1 MIFEVTAEQIELLGD
16 ADLRTLVGYLCEE
29 EVRAQGHSTAAV
41 TWGGHQNA
49 ADGGIDVR
57 VALPGGAAVSGY
69 VPAPATGFQVKAEDM
84 PRQQIIDEMAPR
96 GTIRPSIADLASKG
110 GAYIIVSSRGSVADG
125 ALQARKDAMRAALDG
140 VASADA
146 LTVDFYDRR
155 RIATWV
161 NQHPGLIPWV
171 REKVARPLTGWRP
184 FGDWSSSPAPLDKP
198 YLLDDAVR
206 LLSPTIKD
214 TDGLSAADGVSCL
227 RRILQQPNGVIRLV
241 GLSGVGKTRLVQA
254 LFDERLGNDALAPR
268 EAIYTD
274 ISDEPDPVPLE
285 LASQLVQLRRRAIL
299 IVDNCGIELHRKL
312 ALKAKEA
319 DGLLSVITIEYDI
332 TDDEPEN
339 TDVFKLEAAS
349 VELIEKMLEGRYPAL
364 ATPSRRVIAEFSHG
378 NPRIAFA
385 LAETA
390 KNGESL
396 ANLRDSELFRRLF
409 DQNKGPSEPLVNAA
423 KVCAL
428 LYSFDGE
435 TLDGDA
441 SELARLATL
450 AGTSANQLYTHV
462 AELQRR
468 QLVQKRSKWR
478 AILPHAIAHRL
489 ANLALQDIPF
499 PRIEDVIVNGGSER
513 MLRLF
518 SKRMGYLHDNAHAAA
533 LAAKWFSPGGLL
545 EPIGT
550 YNELGKALFMNIAPV
565 DPAATLTFI
574 EQAASKHAWFF
585 GPENQNRVEITR
597 TIRSIAYDPALFD
610 RCVTLLKKLALQDQ
624 DRHDSATNV
633 LKSLFYLCL
642 SGTHA
647 TAAQRATFIGAL
659 LSGDDETEGKLGLT
673 LLEAMLRCTL
683 FTSSYSFEFGA
694 RKRDYGSHPRRRQ
707 DSVEWYGQA
716 MQVATTVAVSG
727 KSAAPAVRTMLA
739 SHFAELC
746 SRFRMVH
753 ELIAV
758 AETLIE
764 CSEWPEG
771 WIGVRSAMRRC
782 KGKIDQAQYERLEA
796 LAERMRPK
804 NLADMVRSYALSK
817 EWGALDIARLD
828 VDDEVKMPE
837 AQERVIEL
845 CVDLGKQLAKDR
857 AALTALL
864 PEIFSSE
871 SFKTLALGRG
881 LAADSAPLDEC
892 WRFLVEAFL
901 SAPPEQ
907 RRANVLGGLI
917 DGAMKRNPEEAEA
930 FLDATL
936 ADPRLHPILLF
947 LHAHAGITKRGFAR
961 LMSGLD
967 LDTVP
972 VPSYSYL
979 WGGRVHEKIAD
990 DDLRRLLLKLAA
1002 KEGGLHFAIEIIGMR
1017 ITGKQTDKLPVSE
1030 IEKAAARDLL
1040 ALVTF
1045 ERQSSHD
1052 DYVLGEIIKAAL
1064 DTPACEPLARQLC
1077 AAAAEAIRSY
1087 RVSSWDLHSVI
1098 EALANV
1104 FPVTVLDV
1112 LVEEANDGEQTARQI
1127 FRDVRDNR
1135 PCPLQSVPDA
1145 TLTGWANEKPE
1156 SRYIDLAEVVRFS
1169 DANEDEKSAGW
1180 SSAAMTIIKA
1190 APEPAKALDV
1200 FFDRFMPM
1208 SWSGSR
1214 ADILASRL
1222 TMIEALSQHAKP
1234 EIAEWAKSRTPEFA
1248 EAVERERAA
1257 EARHDR
1263 NRDERFE

>member
-1 MIFEVTAEQIELLGD
+1 MIFEVTADQIELLGD

-29 EVRAQGHSTAAV
+29 EVRRQGHSTAAI

-57 VALPGGAAVSGY
+57 VALPEDAAVSGY

-96 GTIRPSIADLASKG
+96 GTIRPSITDLASKG
-110 GAYIIVSSRGSVADG
+110 GAYVIVSSRGSVADG

-171 REKVARPLTGWRP
+171 REKVARPLIGWRP
-184 FGDWSSSPAPLDKP
+184 FGDWSSSPAPLDRP

-214 TDGLSAADGVSCL
+214 TDGLSTADGVNCL
-227 RRILQQPNGVIRLV
+227 RRILRRPNGVIRLV

-254 LFDERLGNDALAPR
+254 LFDERLGNDALAAR

-285 LASQLVQLRRRAIL
+285 LASQLIRLRRRAIL
-299 IVDNCGIELHRKL
+299 IVDNCGIELHKKL
-312 ALKAKEA
+312 ALKAKET
-319 DGLLSVITIEYDI
+319 DSLLSLITIEYDI

-349 VELIEKMLEGRYPAL
+349 IELIEKMLEGRYPAL
-364 ATPSRRVIAEFSHG
+364 AVPSRRVIAEFSHG
-378 NPRIAFA
+378 NARIAFA

-390 KNGESL
+390 KKGESL

-409 DQNKGPSEPLVNAA
+409 DQNKGPSEPLMNAA

-450 AGTSANQLYTHV
+450 AGTSAEQIYAHV

-499 PRIEDVIVNGGSER
+499 QRIEDVIVNGGSER
-513 MLRLF
+513 MLRSF
-518 SKRMGYLHDNAHAAA
+518 SKRIGYLHDNAHAAA

-545 EPIGT
+545 EPVGK
-550 YNELGKALFMNIAPV
+550 YNELGKVLFMNIAPV

-574 EQAASKHAWFF
+574 EQAALKFPWFF

-597 TIRSIAYDPALFD
+597 TIRSIAYEPALFD
-610 RCVTLLKKLALQDQ
+610 RCVALLREFALQDQ
-624 DRHDSATNV
+624 DRLDSAKNV

-647 TAAQRATFIGAL
+647 TGAQRATFIESL
-659 LSGDDETEGKLGLT
+659 LDSDDEADRKLGIT
-673 LLEAMLRCTL
+673 LLETMLQCTL

-694 RKRDYGSHPRRRQ
+694 RKRDYGSYPRRRQ
-707 DSVEWYGQA
+707 DFLDWFGGAIEA
-716 MQVATTVAVSG
+716 AKTVAVSG
-727 KSAAPAVRTMLA
+727 KPAAPAVRRILA
-739 SHFAELC
+739 ANFAELC
-746 SRFRMVH
+746 SRIRMVD
-753 ELIAV
+753 EMVAL
-758 AETLIE
+758 AETVNGH
-764 CSEWPEG
+764 SEWPEG

-817 EWGALDIARLD
+817 EWTALDIARLD
-828 VDDEVKMPE
+828 VDDEVKMVE
-837 AQERVIEL
+837 AQERVTEL

-857 AALTALL
+857 AALTELL

-871 SFKTLALGRG
+871 SFKTQALGRG
-881 LAADSAPLDEC
+881 LATDSALLDEC

-901 SAPPEQ
+901 SEPQDQ
-907 RRANVLGGLI
+907 RRANLLGGFI
-917 DGAMKRNPEEAEA
+917 DAAMKRNAEEAEA
-930 FLDATL
+930 FLDAAL
-936 ADPRLHPILLF
+936 ADPRMHPILLF
-947 LHAHAGITKRGFAR
+947 LHAYAGITKRGFAR

-967 LDTVP
+967 LDTVL
-972 VPSYSYL
+972 VSSYSYL
-979 WGGRVHEKIAD
+979 SGGRVHGKIED
-990 DDLRRLLLKLAA
+990 DDLRQLLLKLAA

-1017 ITGKQTDKLPVSE
+1017 IIGKQTDKLPVSE

-1040 ALVTF
+1040 AVVTL
-1045 ERQSSHD
+1045 EHQSPHD
-1052 DYVLGEIIKAAL
+1052 NYVLGEVIRASL
-1064 DTPACEPLARQLC
+1064 DTPACEPLARSLC
-1077 AAAAEAIRSY
+1077 TAAAEAIGSY
-1087 RVSSWDLHSVI
+1087 RVSSWDLHSAI
-1098 EALANV
+1098 AALAKV
-1104 FPVTVLDV
+1104 FPVAVLDI
-1112 LVEEANDGEQTARQI
+1112 LVEEANDVAGTARQI
-1127 FRDVRDNR
+1127 FMDVRDNGQ
-1135 PCPLQSVPDA
+1135 CPLQSIPDA
-1145 TLTGWANEKPE
+1145 TKASWANEKPE
-1156 SRYIDLAEVVRFS
+1156 TRYIALAEVVRFS
-1169 DANEDEKSAGW
+1169 HANEDEKSAGW
-1180 SSAAMTIIKA
+1180 SSDALTIIEA
-1190 APEPAKALDV
+1190 APDPAKALDV

-1222 TMIEALSQHAKP
+1222 VMIEALAQHAKP
-1234 EIAEWAKSRTPEFA
+1234 QIAEWAKARAPEFA
-1248 EAVERERAA
+1248 QTVEKERA
-1257 EARHDR
+1257 EEVRRDR

>member
-16 ADLRTLVGYLCEE
+16 ADLRTLVGYLSEE
-29 EVRAQGHSTAAV
+29 EVRTQGHSTASV

-49 ADGGIDVR
+49 VDGGIDVR
-57 VALPGGAAVSGY
+57 VALPLGAAVSGY
-69 VPAPATGFQVKAEDM
+69 IPAPATGFQVKAEDM
-84 PRQQIIDEMAPR
+84 PRQQIIDEMAPGGR
-96 GTIRPSIADLASKG
+96 IRPSIAGLASKG
-110 GAYIIVSSRGSVADG
+110 GAYIIVSSCGSVADG

-140 VASADA
+140 VTSADA

-171 REKVARPLTGWRP
+171 REKVARPLIGWRQ
-184 FGDWSSSPAPLDKP
+184 FGDWSSFPAPLDTP
-198 YLLDDAVR
+198 YLLDNAVR

-214 TDGLSAADGVSCL
+214 TDGLSAADGVNCL

-241 GLSGVGKTRLVQA
+241 GLSGVGKTRFVQA

-285 LASQLVQLRRRAIL
+285 LASQLVRLRRRGIL

-319 DGLLSVITIEYDI
+319 GSLLSLITIEYDI

-339 TDVFKLEAAS
+339 TDVFTLEAAS

-378 NPRIAFA
+378 NARIAFA

-409 DQNKGPSEPLVNAA
+409 DQNKGPSEPLLNAA

-435 TLDGDA
+435 TLDGDG

-450 AGTSANQLYTHV
+450 AGTNANQLYTHV

-478 AILPHAIAHRL
+478 ALLPHAIAHRL
-489 ANLALQDIPF
+489 ANLALQDLPF
-499 PRIEDVIVNGGSER
+499 QRIEDVIVSGSER
-513 MLRLF
+513 MLRSF
-518 SKRMGYLHDNAHAAA
+518 SKRMGYLHDNAHTAA
-533 LAAKWFSPGGLL
+533 LAANWFSPGGLL
-545 EPIGT
+545 ERIGT
-550 YNELGKALFMNIAPV
+550 YNELGRTLFTNIAPI

-585 GPENQNRVEITR
+585 GPENGSRVEITR
-597 TIRSIAYDPALFD
+597 TIRSIAYEAALFD
-610 RCVTLLKKLALQDQ
+610 RCVALLKKFALQDQ

-633 LKSLFYLCL
+633 LRSLFYLCL

-647 TAAQRATFIGAL
+647 TGAQRATFIGSL
-659 LSGDDETEGKLGLT
+659 LGSDDEADIKLGIT
-673 LLEAMLRCTL
+673 LLETMLQCTH

-694 RKRDYGSHPRRRQ
+694 RKRDYGSYPRRRQ
-707 DSVEWYGQA
+707 DFLDWFGGAIQPA
-716 MQVATTVAVSG
+716 AAVAVSG
-727 KSAAPAVRTMLA
+727 KPAAPAVRKILA

-746 SRFRMVH
+746 SRIRLVD
-753 ELIAV
+753 ELIAL
-758 AETLIE
+758 AETIIRH
-764 CSEWPEG
+764 SEWPEG
-771 WIGVRSAMRRC
+771 WIGVGSAMRRC
-782 KGKIDQAQYERLEA
+782 KDKIDQAQYERLEA

-804 NLADMVRSYALSK
+804 NLADMVRCYALSK
-817 EWGALDIARLD
+817 EWTALDVARLD
-828 VDDEVKMPE
+828 VDDEAKMVE

-857 AALTALL
+857 AALTELL

-881 LAADSAPLDEC
+881 LAADSATLDEC

-901 SAPPEQ
+901 SAPQEQ
-907 RRANVLGGLI
+907 RRANLLGGFI
-917 DGAMKRNPEEAEA
+917 DGAMKRNTEEAEA
-930 FLDATL
+930 FLDAAL
-936 ADPRLHPILLF
+936 ADLRLHPILLF
-947 LHAHAGITKRGFAR
+947 LHAHAGITRRGFAR

-967 LDTVP
+967 RDTVP
-972 VPSYSYL
+972 VSSYSYL

-990 DDLRRLLLKLAA
+990 DDLRQLLLKLAA

-1045 ERQSSHD
+1045 ERQSAHD
-1052 DYVLGEIIKAAL
+1052 DYVLGEVIKASL
-1064 DTPACEPLARQLC
+1064 DHPACEPLARSLC
-1077 AAAAEAIRSY
+1077 TAAGEAVRSY

-1098 EALANV
+1098 EALAKV
-1104 FPVTVLDV
+1104 FPLTVLDV
-1112 LVEEANDGEQTARQI
+1112 LVEEPNDGEETARQI
-1127 FRDVRDNR
+1127 FRDVRDTR

-1156 SRYIDLAEVVRFS
+1156 TRYIDLAEVVRFS
-1169 DANEDEKSAGW
+1169 DANEDEQSVGW
-1180 SSAAMTIIKA
+1180 SSAAMTIIEA
-1190 APEPAKALDV
+1190 APEPAKTLDV

-1234 EIAEWAKSRTPEFA
+1234 EIAQWAKSRTPEFA

-1263 NRDERFE
+1263 NRDETFE